1 MTAPCDEER
10 EQAGIRRSW
19 RVGASLLP
27 QGAADA
33 GQSEWRVRDR
43 DDACVSKLPLKH
55 GAMQKI
61 QVLLPEPVLRDLR
74 EIAAVEDRPLSEVV
88 RRAAEQMVRTYP
100 AVRRKPSGVAVRT
113 VDGGRMR
120 AKAAD
125 LRALAYGEDSR

>member
-1 MTAPCDEER
+1 MLATLDAESR
-10 EQAGIRRSW
+10 
-19 RVGASLLP
+19 ASLLP
-27 QGAADA
+27 QGPADA
-33 GQSEWRVRDR
+33 SRGGGRGGGDG
-43 DDACVSKLPLKH
+43 ACVSKLPLKH

-100 AVRRKPSGVAVRT
+100 AVRRKAVGVAVRT

-125 LRALAYGEDSR
+125 LRALAYGEDGR